1 METLN
6 NSLLSPSSMLLS
18 IHVFKG
24 INTSPYP
31 RRQTRLR
38 KPNANDK
45 AIATAKMP
53 YSLRILLS
61 LSLSM

>member
-1 METLN
+1 
-6 NSLLSPSSMLLS
+6 MLLS

-45 AIATAKMP
+45 AIATAKIP
-53 YSLRILLS
+53 YSLRILLPWS
-61 LSLSM
+61 PSEVSMLVGNLKYPPT